1 MQHLKTSI
9 LEKEGCL
16 EVGAHVAFKA
26 AHLLKAQD
34 AAALDFFLETAL
46 S

>member
-9 LEKEGCL
+9 LGKEGCL

-34 AAALDFFLETAL
+34 AAALDFF
-46 S
+46 